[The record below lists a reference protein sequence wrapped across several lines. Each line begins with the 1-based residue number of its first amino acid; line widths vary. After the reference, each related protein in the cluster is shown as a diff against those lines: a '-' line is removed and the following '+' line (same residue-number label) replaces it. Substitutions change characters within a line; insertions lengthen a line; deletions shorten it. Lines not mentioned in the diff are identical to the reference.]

1 MLSSPACLQALRVS
15 GDTGDASVRLN
26 WKGSEDP
33 WMQIDLDGDT
43 VRVYRQS
50 MLQGSFG
57 QVRERYRY
65 CRVKNG

>member
-43 VRVYRQS
+43 
-50 MLQGSFG
+50 LADAN
-57 QVRERYRY
+57 EIILA
-65 CRVKNG
+65 NTLLADI